1 MKALRSLTICMSL
14 TCAIMLSAMSGMQS
28 FTYEE
33 NPDITKSI
41 IENTKKKGNQLSID
55 DLLDVVKKDNLS
67 CVISMNVG
75 CAAFFIHIK
84 GDEFVIIDAGAESNK
99 RMISQTMSDLLKKIF
114 KKCILKGVVITH
126 PDSDHYS
133 LLKYTVA
140 LYCQEHRTLPKTKIP
155 VIIGGNKYMHE
166 VKKTIDSC
174 KDERLKFH
182 VFNSAS
188 YGTNYMIKSLG
199 WPFNGG
205 LVTDGLIKLSSSDL
219 MFLTRSKQ
227 TYKDLDETRPTSTNA
242 YSLIC
247 YIDGMIYTGD
257 ANAGTVDLRTGSGGL
272 ITTEDCNGK
281 QDLDIG
287 KVTSYDINEFYEKIK
302 SVGGYV
308 YGMVFPHHGSLSEG
322 SRGVRNALLQEAMKL
337 VFIPNK
343 GKNQTQSKRPKPTLA
358 RESFGRLRKLATLHH
373 TEEEVTA
380 FIAVWSKKDFS
391 YYPTVFKCCINGG
404 IEHVIHTPLEE
415 DDVKVVDY
423 TVDAK

>member
-1 MKALRSLTICMSL
+1 MKALKSLTICMLL
-14 TCAIMLSAMSGMQS
+14 TCAIMLSATGVGTQS
-28 FTYEE
+28 HTYEE
-33 NPDITKSI
+33 NPDIANLIKGA
-41 IENTKKKGNQLSID
+41 KKID
-55 DLLDVVKKDNLS
+55 DILAVVKEKKLS

-99 RMISQTMSDLLKKIF
+99 RMLDRTMSNLLKKIF

-133 LLKYTVA
+133 LLKDTLA
-140 LYCQEHRTLPKTKIP
+140 LYIEEHETRHVTETP
-155 VIIGGNKYMHE
+155 VVIGGNKYMHE
-166 VKKTIDSC
+166 VKKIIDSC
-174 KDERLKFH
+174 KDERLNFH

-188 YGTNYMIKSLG
+188 YRTNYMIKSLG

-219 MFLTRSKQ
+219 MFLTRSEQ

-257 ANAGTVDLRTGSGGL
+257 ANAGTVDLRTGSDGL
-272 ITTEDCNGK
+272 ITTEGYKVK

-373 TEEEVTA
+373 TDGVTA
-380 FIAVWSKKDFS
+380 FLAVWSEQNLS
-391 YYPTVFKCCINGG
+391 YYPTVFKCCTNGG
-404 IEHVIHTPLEE
+404 IEHVIHTPLED
-415 DDVKVVDY
+415 DDVEVVDY